1 MTVRVA
7 RRDAILDLLADHV
20 LAHGLAAS
28 SLRPLAE
35 AARTSDRMLLYY
47 FEDKSALIA
56 ATLETVANRLIHILS
71 QQDAGLPL
79 ALDAL
84 TLRLS
89 AMVMDKTLWPYMQLW
104 LEIAA
109 LAARGDEFYQAVGAD
124 IGREFL
130 RWGEAQLASPTPE
143 ARARDA
149 AKLIVT
155 IEGMLLLNAVGL
167 GDIADHAIQV
177 PRSNN

>member
-7 RRDAILDLLADHV
+7 RRDAILDLLTDHV

-56 ATLETVANRLIHILS
+56 ATLERVAERLTNILDR
-71 QQDAGLPL
+71 QATGQPL

-84 TLRLS
+84 TAKLS
-89 AMVMDKTLWPYMQLW
+89 TIVMDEALWPYMRLW

-109 LAARGDEFYQAVGAD
+109 LAARGDQFYRAVGAE
-124 IGREFL
+124 IGRGFL

-143 ARARDA
+143 DRARDA
-149 AKLIVT
+149 ARLIVT
-155 IEGMLLLNAVGL
+155 IEGMLVLNAVGL
-167 GDIADHAIQV
+167 GDIADDAIQAS
-177 PRSNN
+177 RSIA